1 MKQNLNKKTAGKI
14 TLIVGIGLLAWSGYT
29 YTKAS
34 ASQSWPST
42 QGQVVTSE
50 VKKTTHTSQNGT
62 KWVFKPILKYEYSV
76 DNLDFTGNRIRFTSF
91 EINHEKEHKAKREIS
106 AYPVGKKV
114 SVFYN
119 PNNPTDA
126 VLVVGVGSRVYMG
139 FGLGIL
145 LLAIGGIFV
154 ESEE

>member
-1 MKQNLNKKTAGKI
+1 MKYKDDFLG
-14 TLIVGIGLLAWSGYT
+14 SG
-29 YTKAS
+29 KAS
-34 ASQSWPST
+34 
-42 QGQVVTSE
+42 E
-50 VKKTTHTSQNGT
+50 KKISNFIPKNRRLLGT

-76 DNLDFTGNRIRFTSF
+76 DNLDYTGNRIRFTSF
-91 EINHEKEHKAKREIS
+91 DINYEREHKAKREIS

-119 PNNPTDA
+119 PNNPTDS

-154 ESEE
+154 KSDD